1 MDSIISPAN
10 TVSLKNEYS
19 ELKKVLLK
27 LNDRRNFLE
36 KSNKIVLAK
45 NGLHG
50 EYSADNLRFIQMR
63 NSFDQ
68 KLLERFY
75 TELMIPSFPADEER
89 DALEDWINIMSPEG
103 EHKTNK
109 DYKGP
114 WMNVILLVGYVEETM
129 NNSLNHHNSM
139 KQTSIKNQKILGG
152 IVYEYYRYAN
162 CGLVSYLVVAKESR
176 RKGVIEKLHE
186 LALVDLKLLSIE
198 ETLKRECS
206 ESNFK
211 TDIGPLAVFLE
222 TRVRSYQL
230 EQG

>member
-1 MDSIISPAN
+1 MDSITSPAN
-10 TVSLKNEYS
+10 NVSFKNEYS

-27 LNDRRNFLE
+27 LTDRRNFLE
-36 KSNKIVLAK
+36 KSNKIALAK

-139 KQTSIKNQKILGG
+139 KQTSIK
-152 IVYEYYRYAN
+152 
-162 CGLVSYLVVAKESR
+162 SR
-176 RKGVIEKLHE
+176 
-186 LALVDLKLLSIE
+186 
-198 ETLKRECS
+198 T
-206 ESNFK
+206 
-211 TDIGPLAVFLE
+211 
-222 TRVRSYQL
+222 
-230 EQG
+230 